1 MHKNELNI
9 TLKYSINN
17 LLYFKN
23 ISYYK
28 SIILKNKII
37 YFFNYKFV

>member
-28 SIILKNKII
+28 IKNI
-37 YFFNYKFV
+37 